1 MTLVDGS
8 GWRHLVSSQCGTFQ
22 VVNAQ
27 KPKYL
32 SSYPHGRTVAV
43 TQRSRLVVKL
53 FNFRNILH
61 DGEQFYSAPYTI
73 TSGTAKHIQTIK
85 MCQLIRVKARQVLSF
100 FCHVPINAHTKST
113 RLLKIVRFTSC
124 NIHPSVQRCTLI
136 GEQPLSVSSPPQVL
150 ASRPIRRQD
159 RIVCAVGHGTC
170 YDKRTEEVRNLE
182 ILMSHLK
189 SAPS

>member
-1 MTLVDGS
+1 MDQLQAFYRVNHEHLIRFNFHAWTVTTASPSISNDILKFLIKIYHKINIFHFFRLREQMTLVDGS

-73 TSGTAKHIQTIK
+73 TSGTAKHI
-85 MCQLIRVKARQVLSF
+85 
-100 FCHVPINAHTKST
+100 
-113 RLLKIVRFTSC
+113 
-124 NIHPSVQRCTLI
+124 
-136 GEQPLSVSSPPQVL
+136 
-150 ASRPIRRQD
+150 
-159 RIVCAVGHGTC
+159 
-170 YDKRTEEVRNLE
+170 
-182 ILMSHLK
+182 
-189 SAPS
+189 